1 MASPTTQGTQDGRPG
16 LRASLAALRKAQK
29 PARGVSAYSI
39 YVNRPA
45 GRWLASLAHQV
56 HATPNQVSVAS
67 GIASGAAIALLA
79 LVSPSAGLGVL
90 VAALLALGFALDAAD
105 GQLARL
111 RGISTPAGEW
121 LDHVL
126 DCAIKVGLHS
136 AVLIGWYRFWDIRGA
151 WLLVPLA
158 YQLVSLLL
166 FFGGV
171 LVGKLREQQ
180 APTVGGHQGG
190 GLRAWLLLPVDHGVL
205 CLAFLA
211 WGSYSAF
218 RDIYVVL
225 GLATTAFFAAFA
237 VSWFRELS

>member
-1 MASPTTQGTQDGRPG
+1 MISPTAPGTHDGRLG
-16 LRASLAALRKAQK
+16 LRESLAALRQAQK

-56 HATPNQVSVAS
+56 HATPNQVS
-67 GIASGAAIALLA
+67 IASGVTSGTAIALLA
-79 LVSPSAGLGVL
+79 LVSPSAALGVL
-90 VAALLALGFALDAAD
+90 VAALLVLGFALDAAD

-126 DCAIKVGLHS
+126 DCAIKVALHS
-136 AVLIGWYRFWDIRGA
+136 AVLIGWYRFWGIRGA

-158 YQLVSLLL
+158 FQLVSLLL

-180 APTVGGHQGG
+180 ASPAGGHQGG

-205 CLAFLA
+205 CLTFLA
-211 WGSYSAF
+211 WGSYAAF
-218 RDIYVVL
+218 RDIYTVL
-225 GLATTAFFAAFA
+225 LVATAAFLAAFA